1 MNIDKLAQ
9 QLRKTIAEN
18 DVTLEEQ
25 EKKIVQLIGELEGMK
40 QNLMGLNLDFADIE
54 KADAEEFGD
63 YGGNISSM
71 AAYGGASSKWK
82 GKDVSHLQQSVL
94 DQFKY
99 LDEDSD
105 DDWGDMD
112 MFKGQNVG
120 ADLEKELEKQLN
132 AAMKREKKGG

>member
-1 MNIDKLAQ
+1 
-9 QLRKTIAEN
+9 
-18 DVTLEEQ
+18 
-25 EKKIVQLIGELEGMK
+25 
-40 QNLMGLNLDFADIE
+40 
-54 KADAEEFGD
+54 
-63 YGGNISSM
+63 M
-71 AAYGGASSKWK
+71 AAYGGSSSKWK

-120 ADLEKELEKQLN
+120 ADLEKELEKELN
-132 AAMKREKKGG
+132 AAMKKEKKGGGRGAAKLLKAAVNVDYDPSQDADEKDEELDLDHVEAQLEETLD